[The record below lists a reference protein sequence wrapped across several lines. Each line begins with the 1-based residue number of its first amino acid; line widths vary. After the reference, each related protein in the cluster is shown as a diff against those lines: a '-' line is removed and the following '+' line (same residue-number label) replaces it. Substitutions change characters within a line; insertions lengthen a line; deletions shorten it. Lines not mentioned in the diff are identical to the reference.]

1 MSGQR
6 RTQDHTRSAQ
16 KHFAQKNKQDNFAQ
30 EQEKARIAQQE
41 KTERLRALRLAKEA
55 SDAAGEAQTAK

>member
-6 RTQDHTRSAQ
+6 RMQDHTRSAQ
-16 KHFAQKNKQDNFAQ
+16 KHFAQKKTHSSFAQ
-30 EQEKARIAQQE
+30 EQEKARVAQQE

-55 SDAAGEAQTAK
+55 SDAAGAEEIAK

>member
-6 RTQDHTRSAQ
+6 RNQDYTRSAQ
-16 KHFAQKNKQDNFAQ
+16 KHFAQKKAHNSFAQ
-30 EQEKARIAQQE
+30 EQEKVRVAQQE

-55 SDAAGEAQTAK
+55 SDATGAEEIAK

>member
-16 KHFAQKNKQDNFAQ
+16 KHFSQKNKHDSFAQ
-30 EQEKARIAQQE
+30 EQAKARAAQQE

-55 SDAAGEAQTAK
+55 SDAAGEEQAAK

>member
-6 RTQDHTRSAQ
+6 GTQDHTRSAQ
-16 KHFAQKNKQDNFAQ
+16 KHFAQKNKHDSFTQ
-30 EQEKARIAQQE
+30 EQEKARTMQLE

-55 SDAAGEAQTAK
+55 SDAADAESAAK

>member
-6 RTQDHTRSAQ
+6 GAQDHTRSAQ
-16 KHFAQKNKQDNFAQ
+16 KHFAQKKKRDSFAQ
-30 EQEKARIAQQE
+30 EQEKERVTQQE

-55 SDAAGEAQTAK
+55 SDAAGVEGAIK

>member
-6 RTQDHTRSAQ
+6 RTLDHTRSAQ
-16 KHFAQKNKQDNFAQ
+16 KHFAQKNKHDSFAQ

-55 SDAAGEAQTAK
+55 SDAAGEEQAAK

>member
-6 RTQDHTRSAQ
+6 GTQDHTRSAQ
-16 KHFAQKNKQDNFAQ
+16 KHFAQKNKRDNFAQ
-30 EQEKARIAQQE
+30 EQEKARTTQLE

-55 SDAAGEAQTAK
+55 SDAATVVEAAK

>member
-6 RTQDHTRSAQ
+6 GTLDHTRSAQ
-16 KHFAQKNKQDNFAQ
+16 KHFAQKKKHDSFAQ
-30 EQEKARIAQQE
+30 EKEKARIMQLE

-55 SDAAGEAQTAK
+55 SDAADADPAAK

>member
-6 RTQDHTRSAQ
+6 GTQDPTRSAQ
-16 KHFAQKNKQDNFAQ
+16 KHFAQKKKQDSFVQ
-30 EQEKARIAQQE
+30 EQEKARIMQLE

-55 SDAAGEAQTAK
+55 ADAADADQAAK